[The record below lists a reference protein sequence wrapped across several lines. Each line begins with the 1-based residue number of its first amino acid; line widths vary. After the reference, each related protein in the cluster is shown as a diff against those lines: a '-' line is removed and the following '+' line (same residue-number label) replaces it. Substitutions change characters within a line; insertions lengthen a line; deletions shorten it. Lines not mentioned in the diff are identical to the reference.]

1 MTNVGINV
9 IETDGSAAPAIAG
22 APTSVAG
29 VVLRSRR
36 GPTAS
41 AVRVSSFRGFS
52 QRFGAHDSRF
62 TGAYAMEGLFGNGG
76 TQAYVARVVGPN
88 AAAARVTLLDRTGSP
103 TLRVG
108 AGYRGTEEVGTWGND
123 LYVDVRDNPEFATP
137 LAATRVGNRPAR
149 LQGNAWAAQ
158 TVDLSVAAGSAPRKL
173 RIVADGQNVDVTFD
187 PTSVPVVSAATPD
200 DVATAINGIGGARL
214 KASTSQ
220 GGLLI
225 VSRIKA
231 AASALDAPAGFDDA
245 TRTLLGLNVAAAAG
259 AATPGGNYDEV
270 QVTSFA
276 GFTVGD
282 VARIDDGITSDWI
295 TVTSLEQRQ
304 AAGGVVQ
311 FIVHFA
317 QPGAPGQNEYR
328 VEDRATLSTT
338 EFDLVVRRQSA
349 GDPAPATVETWEKL
363 SMLST
368 ATRYA
373 PTIVNDAF
381 SGSGYLALSDL
392 NATSFTGRDVPA
404 LASGVRLGLATPTTP
419 TLTRQA
425 GNDGGDPTVA
435 AISAAIAEFDTIA
448 VQLLMVPELV
458 ADAALPA
465 VTRAALDWC
474 AQRGDCTFIG
484 HTPANRDVD
493 GAKSFGQQ
501 FRSAKVYG
509 ALYWPWITVSDPLG
523 AGVAPTRTIPPS
535 GHVAGVYART
545 DQIRGVWKA
554 PAGDEALVRGALTV
568 ERAIT
573 DEDHT
578 DLVKNGSV
586 NGIRPI
592 QGVGIAVDAS
602 RTLSTDTRWL
612 YINVRLLFN
621 YVKASLRDGL
631 RWAKQ
636 EPNREPLWGMIK
648 FGSVTPFL
656 LRLYQAGAFGPGT
669 PADVFTVICG
679 ADNNPPDQIALG
691 NLQVEV
697 YFYPSRPAETIL
709 IVVGQQESGATA
721 GER

>member
-29 VVLRSRR
+29 VVLRSTR
-36 GPTAS
+36 GPTDR

-52 QRFGAHDSRF
+52 LRFGAHDSRF
-62 TGAYAMEGLFGNGG
+62 TGAYAMEGLFANGG
-76 TQAYVARVVGPN
+76 TQAYVARVVGAN
-88 AAAARVTLLDRTGSP
+88 AASARVTLLDRTGNP
-103 TLRVG
+103 TVRVG
-108 AGYRGTEEVGTWGND
+108 AGYRGVEEVGTWGND
-123 LYVDVRDNPEFATP
+123 LYVDVRDNPEFSTP
-137 LAATRVGNRPAR
+137 LAATRTGNQPAR
-149 LQGNAWAAQ
+149 LQGNALAAQ
-158 TVDLSVAAGSAPRKL
+158 TVDLSVAAGNAPRRL
-173 RIVADGQNVDVTFD
+173 RIVANGQNVDVTFD
-187 PTSVPVVSAATPD
+187 PASMPVLSASTPD
-200 DVATAINGIGGARL
+200 DVAAAINAVGGARL
-214 KASTSQ
+214 VASASQ
-220 GGLLI
+220 GGVLI
-225 VSRIKA
+225 VSRVKG
-231 AASALDAPAGFDDA
+231 AASTIDAPTGFDDA
-245 TRTLLGLNVAAAAG
+245 TRTLLGLNLAAVTGTAAPAG
-259 AATPGGNYDEV
+259 TYDEV
-270 QVTSFA
+270 QVTSYA
-276 GFTVGD
+276 GFVVGD
-282 VARIDDGITSDWI
+282 VARLDDGITSDWI
-295 TVTSLEQRQ
+295 TITSLEERQ
-304 AAGGVVQ
+304 AAGGAVQ
-311 FIVHFA
+311 FVVHFTA
-317 QPGAPGQNEYR
+317 PGAPGQNEYR
-328 VEDRATLSTT
+328 TADIATLSTT
-338 EFDLVVRRQSA
+338 EFDLVVRRQST

-363 SMLST
+363 SLKAA

-381 SGSGYLALSDL
+381 SGSGNVTLTDL
-392 NATSFTGRDVPA
+392 NASTFTGRDVPA
-404 LASGVRLGLATPTTP
+404 LASGIRLGLPTPSTAV
-419 TLTRQA
+419 LARQA
-425 GNDGGDPTVA
+425 GNDGSDPTVA
-435 AISAAIAEFDTIA
+435 AISAAIAEFDTVA
-448 VQLLMVPELV
+448 VQLLMVPEVV

-474 AQRGDCTFIG
+474 AGRGDCMFIG
-484 HTPANRDVD
+484 HTPINRDVD

-509 ALYWPWITVSDPLG
+509 ALYWPWITVTDPLG

-535 GHVAGVYART
+535 GHIAGVYART

-554 PAGDEALVRGALTV
+554 PAGDDALVRGALAV

-612 YINVRLLFN
+612 YANVRLLFD

-669 PADVFTVICG
+669 PDDVFTVICG
-679 ADNNPPDQIALG
+679 PDNNPPDQIALG

-709 IVVGQQESGATA
+709 IIVGQQESGATA